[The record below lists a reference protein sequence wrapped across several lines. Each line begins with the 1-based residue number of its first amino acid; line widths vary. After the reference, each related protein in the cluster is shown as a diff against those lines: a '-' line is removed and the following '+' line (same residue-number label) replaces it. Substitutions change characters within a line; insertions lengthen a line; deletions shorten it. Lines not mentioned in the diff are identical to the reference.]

1 MRSKFKPI
9 YIPMILTGIVLA
21 IALASGVFVFSDLV
35 RSSMENYHS
44 LHSFLI
50 VLLLLIFPLTLVLMV
65 GAGLAYL
72 GIIIGIWVFYGLCVL
87 LVRFVKK
94 QFILLMARKPQP
106 TESVGDE
113 SPNGLSAGFTII
125 FTLGLF
131 FALRLNVLVDSLNI
145 SSSSCCHKIALSPQR
160 TSP

>member
-9 YIPMILTGIVLA
+9 YIPMVLTGIVLA

-44 LHSFLI
+44 LHSVLI
-50 VLLLLIFPLTLVLMV
+50 ALLLLIFPLTFVLMV
-65 GAGLAYL
+65 GAGLASL

-94 QFILLMARKPQP
+94 HFMS
-106 TESVGDE
+106 ED
-113 SPNGLSAGFTII
+113 LSGHPDPSD
-125 FTLGLF
+125 LENL
-131 FALRLNVLVDSLNI
+131 
-145 SSSSCCHKIALSPQR
+145 
-160 TSP
+160 